1 MWGKTIFSHQL
12 QVSDESSLS
21 YVYTSLKTR
30 VAIHFVSRYVYE
42 AKWIFNFLTYMSSTP
57 EPDKHPLKQL
67 LSYMKPYRTKVRLA
81 TLFSILNKLFDLA
94 PPVLIGAAVDVVVQG
109 EESLIGRLGVTD
121 PFEQLLWLAGITVIV
136 WVFESVFQYLFE
148 IYWRDLAQFTQDSLR
163 KDAYSNMQ
171 EQELAFFEDR
181 STGDLISILNDD
193 INQLERFLDNG
204 ANDLIQVVVTVVV
217 IGSIFIFSA
226 PEIGW
231 MALVPMPFIIWGSV
245 WFQKKL
251 APRYSNMRERA
262 GETSSQLVNNLGG
275 MATIKSFGTQEYENE
290 RIAKLSDRYKKA
302 NQSVIRLSAAF
313 VPLIRMLILAG
324 FIGILIFAGFKTLEG
339 NMEVGLYSVLIFVTQ
354 RLLWPLTRLGETFDL
369 YQRAMASTKRVMSLL
384 RKDENLE
391 DGTVPLPSDE
401 VEGEYK
407 FKDVSFRYRTGGKV
421 LNGLNMTIP
430 AGETVGIVG
439 ATGAGK
445 SSLIKLLMRFYDV
458 TGGRI
463 LLDGRDLREFK
474 IDDLVSAAGLV
485 SQDVFLF
492 HGTVAENI
500 RYGTFN
506 ATDEELIEA
515 AKLSEAHDFVT
526 DLQDGY
532 ETVVGERG
540 QKLSGGQRQRISIA
554 RAILKDPPVLILD
567 EATSAVDNETEAAI
581 QRSLFK
587 ISKDRTTIIIAHR
600 LSTVRHADRI
610 FVLDEG
616 ELVEEGTHEE
626 LVNSEGIYNQLWKV
640 QSGEMTV

>member
-1 MWGKTIFSHQL
+1 
-12 QVSDESSLS
+12 
-21 YVYTSLKTR
+21 
-30 VAIHFVSRYVYE
+30 
-42 AKWIFNFLTYMSSTP
+42 MSSQNRNNI
-57 EPDKHPLKQL
+57 HPLKQL
-67 LSYMKPYRTKVRLA
+67 IRYMKPFRGKVRLA

-94 PPVLIGAAVDVVVQG
+94 PPILIGAAVDVVVKG
-109 EESLIGRLGVTD
+109 EESLIAGFGITD
-121 PFEQLLWLAGITVIV
+121 PFNQLLWLAGFTAFV
-136 WVFESVFQYLFE
+136 WVFESFFQYLFE
-148 IYWRDLAQFTQDSLR
+148 VYWRDLAQYTQDSLR
-163 KDAYSNMQ
+163 KDAYQNLQKQRM
-171 EQELAFFEDR
+171 AYFEDQ
-181 STGDLISILNDD
+181 SSGNLNTILNDD
-193 INQLERFLDNG
+193 INQLERFLDHG
-204 ANDLIQVVVTVVV
+204 ANDLIQVAVTVLV
-217 IGSIFIFSA
+217 IGSIFMFSA

-251 APRYSNMRERA
+251 APRYNLVRERA
-262 GETSSQLVNNLGG
+262 GETSSQLINNLGG
-275 MATIKSFGTQEYENE
+275 MATIKSYGAEAFEND
-290 RIAKLSDRYKKA
+290 RISNLSQKYKEA

-313 VPLIRMLILAG
+313 VPLIRMLILTG
-324 FIGILIFAGFKTLEG
+324 FIGILIFAGFKTLDGE
-339 NMEVGLYSVLIFVTQ
+339 MEVGLYSVLIFVTQ

-384 RKDENLE
+384 RKDESLE
-391 DGTVPLPSDE
+391 EGTVPLPVDE
-401 VEGEYK
+401 VEGKYE
-407 FKDVSFRYRTGGKV
+407 FEDVSFRYRTGDEV
-421 LNGLNMTIP
+421 LHELNMTIP

-445 SSLIKLLMRFYDV
+445 SSLIKLLVRFYDV

-610 FVLDEG
+610 FVLDKG

-626 LVNSEGIYNQLWKV
+626 LVNRDGIYNQLWKV
-640 QSGEMTV
+640 QSGEIVV

>member
-1 MWGKTIFSHQL
+1 
-12 QVSDESSLS
+12 
-21 YVYTSLKTR
+21 
-30 VAIHFVSRYVYE
+30 
-42 AKWIFNFLTYMSSTP
+42 MSSTP

-463 LLDGRDLREFK
+463 LLDGRDLREYK

-526 DLQDGY
+526 DLKDGY

>member
-1 MWGKTIFSHQL
+1 
-12 QVSDESSLS
+12 
-21 YVYTSLKTR
+21 
-30 VAIHFVSRYVYE
+30 
-42 AKWIFNFLTYMSSTP
+42 MSSTP
-57 EPDKHPLKQL
+57 SPETHPLKQL
-67 LSYMKPYRTKVRLA
+67 LSYMKPYRNKVRLA
-81 TLFSILNKLFDLA
+81 TLFSVLNKLFDLA

-109 EESLIGRLGVTD
+109 EDSLIGQMGITD
-121 PFEQLLWLAGITVIV
+121 PFQQLLWLAAITVIV

-163 KDAYSNMQ
+163 KDAYRKMQ
-171 EQELAFFEDR
+171 EQELAFFEDK

-204 ANDLIQVVVTVVV
+204 ANDLIQVVVTVTV
-217 IGSIFIFSA
+217 IGAIFMFSA

-251 APRYSNMRERA
+251 APRYSKMRERA
-262 GETSSQLVNNLGG
+262 GEISSQLVNNLGG
-275 MATIKSFGTQEYENE
+275 MATIKSFGTQEYEND
-290 RIAKLSDRYKKA
+290 RIAGLSDRYKKA

-313 VPLIRMLILAG
+313 VPLIRMLILGG

-369 YQRAMASTKRVMSLL
+369 YQRAIASTKRVMGLL
-384 RKDENLE
+384 KTDENLE
-391 DGTVPLPSDE
+391 DGTVPLPLEE
-401 VEGEYK
+401 VQGEYQ
-407 FKDVSFRYRTGGKV
+407 FENASFRYRTGGQV
-421 LNGLNMTIP
+421 LNNLNMTIP

-458 TGGRI
+458 TGGQIR
-463 LLDGRDLREFK
+463 LDGTDLREYEIK
-474 IDDLVSAAGLV
+474 DLVRAAGLV

-500 RYGTFN
+500 RYGTFD
-506 ATDEELIEA
+506 ATDKEIVQA
-515 AKLSEAHDFVT
+515 AQLAEAHEFVI
-526 DLQDGY
+526 DLPEGY
-532 ETVVGERG
+532 DTIVGERG

-554 RAILKDPPVLILD
+554 RAILKNPPVLILD

-581 QRSLFK
+581 QRSLFR

-600 LSTVRHADRI
+600 LSTVRYADRI
-610 FVLDEG
+610 FVLDRG

-626 LVNSEGIYNQLWKV
+626 LVHFDGIYNQLWRV

>member
-1 MWGKTIFSHQL
+1 
-12 QVSDESSLS
+12 
-21 YVYTSLKTR
+21 
-30 VAIHFVSRYVYE
+30 
-42 AKWIFNFLTYMSSTP
+42 MSSPPGSET
-57 EPDKHPLKQL
+57 HPLKQL
-67 LSYMKPYRTKVRLA
+67 LSYMKPYRNKVRLA
-81 TLFSILNKLFDLA
+81 TLFSVLNKLFDLA

-109 EESLIGRLGVTD
+109 EDSLIGQMGITD
-121 PFEQLLWLAGITVIV
+121 PFQQLLWLAAITVIV

-163 KDAYSNMQ
+163 KDAYRKMQ
-171 EQELAFFEDR
+171 EQELAFFEDK

-204 ANDLIQVVVTVVV
+204 ANDLIQVVVTVTV
-217 IGSIFIFSA
+217 IGAIFMFSA

-251 APRYSNMRERA
+251 APRYSKMRERA

-275 MATIKSFGTQEYENE
+275 MATIKSFGTQEYEND
-290 RIAKLSDRYKKA
+290 RIAGLSDRYKKA

-313 VPLIRMLILAG
+313 VPLIRMLILGG

-369 YQRAMASTKRVMSLL
+369 YQRAIASTKRVMGLL
-384 RKDENLE
+384 KTDENLE
-391 DGTVPLPSDE
+391 DGTVPLPLEE
-401 VEGEYK
+401 VQGEYQ
-407 FKDVSFRYRTGGKV
+407 FENASFRYRTGGQV
-421 LNGLNMTIP
+421 LNNLNMTIP

-458 TGGRI
+458 TGGQIR
-463 LLDGRDLREFK
+463 LDGTDLREYEIK
-474 IDDLVSAAGLV
+474 DLVRAAGLV

-500 RYGTFN
+500 RYGTFD
-506 ATDEELIEA
+506 ATDKEIVQA
-515 AKLSEAHDFVT
+515 AQLAEAHEFVI
-526 DLQDGY
+526 DLPEGY
-532 ETVVGERG
+532 DTIVGERG

-554 RAILKDPPVLILD
+554 RAILKNPPVLILD

-581 QRSLFK
+581 QRSLFR

-600 LSTVRHADRI
+600 LSTVRYADRI
-610 FVLDEG
+610 FVLDRG

-626 LVNSEGIYNQLWKV
+626 LVYFDGIYNQLWRV

>member
-1 MWGKTIFSHQL
+1 M
-12 QVSDESSLS
+12 
-21 YVYTSLKTR
+21 R
-30 VAIHFVSRYVYE
+30 
-42 AKWIFNFLTYMSSTP
+42 STP
-57 EPDKHPLKQL
+57 SPETHPLKQL
-67 LSYMKPYRTKVRLA
+67 LSYMKPYRNKVRLA
-81 TLFSILNKLFDLA
+81 TLFSVLNKLFDLA

-109 EESLIGRLGVTD
+109 EDSLIGQMGITD
-121 PFEQLLWLAGITVIV
+121 PFQQLLWLAAITVIV

-163 KDAYSNMQ
+163 KDAYRKMQ
-171 EQELAFFEDR
+171 EQELAFFEDK

-204 ANDLIQVVVTVVV
+204 ANDLIQVVVTVTV
-217 IGSIFIFSA
+217 IGAIFMFSA

-251 APRYSNMRERA
+251 APRYSKMRERA
-262 GETSSQLVNNLGG
+262 GEISSQLVNNLGG
-275 MATIKSFGTQEYENE
+275 MATIKSFGTQEYENK
-290 RIAKLSDRYKKA
+290 RIAGLSDRYKKA

-313 VPLIRMLILAG
+313 VPLIRMLILGG

-369 YQRAMASTKRVMSLL
+369 YQRAIASTKRVMGLL
-384 RKDENLE
+384 KTDENLE
-391 DGTVPLPSDE
+391 DGTVPLPLEE
-401 VEGEYK
+401 VQGEYQ
-407 FKDVSFRYRTGGKV
+407 FENASFRYRTGGQV
-421 LNGLNMTIP
+421 LNNLNMTIP

-458 TGGRI
+458 TGGQIR
-463 LLDGRDLREFK
+463 LDGTDLREYEIK
-474 IDDLVSAAGLV
+474 DLVRAAGLV

-500 RYGTFN
+500 RYGTFD
-506 ATDEELIEA
+506 ATDKEIVQA
-515 AKLSEAHDFVT
+515 AQLAEAHEFVI
-526 DLQDGY
+526 DLPEGY
-532 ETVVGERG
+532 DTIVGERG

-554 RAILKDPPVLILD
+554 RAILKNPPVLILD

-581 QRSLFK
+581 QRSLFR

-600 LSTVRHADRI
+600 LSTVRYADRI
-610 FVLDEG
+610 FVLDRG

-626 LVNSEGIYNQLWKV
+626 LVYFDGIYNQLWRV

>member
-1 MWGKTIFSHQL
+1 VWGKTIFSHQL

-463 LLDGRDLREFK
+463 LLDGRDLREYK

>member
-1 MWGKTIFSHQL
+1 
-12 QVSDESSLS
+12 
-21 YVYTSLKTR
+21 
-30 VAIHFVSRYVYE
+30 
-42 AKWIFNFLTYMSSTP
+42 MSSPP

-67 LSYMKPYRTKVRLA
+67 LGYMTPFKSKVRLA
-81 TLFSILNKLFDLA
+81 TLFSVLNKLFDLA
-94 PPVLIGAAVDVVVQG
+94 PPILIGAAVDVVVQG
-109 EESLIGRLGVTD
+109 EESLIGQLGVTD
-121 PFEQLLWLAGITVIV
+121 PFHQLIWLAGITVIV

-163 KDAYSNMQ
+163 KDAYSMMQ
-171 EQELAFFEDR
+171 DQQLAFFEDR
-181 STGDLISILNDD
+181 STGDLIAILNDD
-193 INQLERFLDNG
+193 INQLERFLDKG
-204 ANDLIQVVVTVVV
+204 ANDIIQVIVTVVV

-251 APRYSNMRERA
+251 APRYSSMRDKA

-275 MATIKSFGTQEYENE
+275 MTTIKAFGTQKFENE
-290 RIAKLSDRYKKA
+290 RIAELSDRYKKA

-384 RKDENLE
+384 RKDESLE
-391 DGTVPLPSDE
+391 DGTVPLPVDE
-401 VEGEYK
+401 VDGVYK
-407 FKDVSFRYRTGGKV
+407 FEDVSFSYRTGDEV
-421 LNGLNMTIP
+421 LHKLNMTIS

-458 TGGRI
+458 TDGRI
-463 LLDGRDLREFK
+463 LLDGRDLREYK
-474 IDDLVSAAGLV
+474 IDDLVRAAGLV

-500 RYGTFN
+500 RYGTFD
-506 ATDEELIEA
+506 ATDKEVIQAAELA
-515 AKLSEAHDFVT
+515 EAHDFVM
-526 DLQDGY
+526 DLPEGY

-554 RAILKDPPVLILD
+554 RAILKDPPILILD

-600 LSTVRHADRI
+600 LSTIRHADNI
-610 FVLDEG
+610 LVLDGG
-616 ELVEEGTHEE
+616 ELFESGTHEE
-626 LVNSEGIYNQLWKV
+626 LISYDGIYKQLWMV
-640 QSGEMTV
+640 QSGEVVV

>member
-1 MWGKTIFSHQL
+1 MSKSDKNNNHSGPLRQL
-12 QVSDESSLS
+12 
-21 YVYTSLKTR
+21 
-30 VAIHFVSRYVYE
+30 
-42 AKWIFNFLTYMSSTP
+42 LTYM
-57 EPDKHPLKQL
+57 
-67 LSYMKPYRTKVRLA
+67 KPFRTKIRMA
-81 TLFSILNKLFDLA
+81 TLFSVLNKLFDLA
-94 PPVLIGAAVDVVVQG
+94 PPVLIGAAVDIVVQG
-109 EESLIGRLGVTD
+109 EESLIAGFGISD
-121 PFEQLLWLAGITVIV
+121 PFNQLLFLAAITVVV

-163 KDAYSNMQ
+163 TDAYRNLQ
-171 EQELAFFEDR
+171 QQELAYFEDR
-181 STGDLISILNDD
+181 SSGDLIAILNDD
-193 INQLERFLDNG
+193 INQLERFLDHG
-204 ANDLIQVVVTVVV
+204 ANDLIQVIVTVLV

-251 APRYSNMRERA
+251 GPRYSLVRERA
-262 GETSSQLVNNLGG
+262 GEMSSQLVNNLGG
-275 MATIKSFGTQEYENE
+275 MATIKSFGTEEYENS
-290 RIAKLSDRYKKA
+290 RISRLSDRYKSA

-369 YQRAMASTKRVMSLL
+369 YQRAMASTRRVMGLL
-384 RKDENLE
+384 KTDEEIPDGSVMLAPE
-391 DGTVPLPSDE
+391 DVTGT
-401 VEGEYK
+401 YK
-407 FKDVSFRYRTGGKV
+407 FDHASFQYRTGGPV
-421 LNGLNMTIP
+421 LENLNFEIK
-430 AGETVGIVG
+430 AGQTVGIVG

-458 TGGRI
+458 TNGRI
-463 LLDGRDLREFK
+463 LLDGTDLRDYQ
-474 IDDLVSAAGLV
+474 INSLVNAVGLV

-500 RYGTFN
+500 RYGTFG
-506 ATDEELIEA
+506 ADQSQIEEA
-515 AKLSEAHDFVT
+515 AKLAEAEEFIR
-526 DLQDGY
+526 DLPEGY
-532 ETVVGERG
+532 NTVVGERG

-554 RAILKDPPVLILD
+554 RAILKNPPVLILD

-587 ISKDRTTIIIAHR
+587 IAKDRTTIVIAHR
-600 LSTVRHADRI
+600 LSTVRHADNI
-610 FVLDEG
+610 IVLDDG
-616 ELVEEGTHEE
+616 ELAESGTHEE
-626 LVNSEGIYNQLWKV
+626 LIHSDGIYHQLWRV
-640 QSGEMTV
+640 QSGEVIA

>member
-1 MWGKTIFSHQL
+1 M
-12 QVSDESSLS
+12 
-21 YVYTSLKTR
+21 
-30 VAIHFVSRYVYE
+30 
-42 AKWIFNFLTYMSSTP
+42 
-57 EPDKHPLKQL
+57 PDYPGQSKHPLKQL
-67 LSYMKPYRTKVRLA
+67 LSYMKPFRTKVRLA

-109 EESLIGRLGVTD
+109 EQSVIGRLGVTD
-121 PFEQLLWLAGITVIV
+121 PYMQLIWLAGITVVV

-163 KDAYSNMQ
+163 KEAYSTMQ
-171 EQELAFFEDR
+171 DQQLAFFEDR
-181 STGDLISILNDD
+181 STGDLIAILNDD
-193 INQLERFLDNG
+193 INQLERFLDKG
-204 ANDLIQVVVTVVV
+204 ANDIIQVIVTVVV

-251 APRYSNMRERA
+251 APRYSKMREQA

-275 MATIKSFGTQEYENE
+275 MTTIKAFGTQEFENE
-290 RIAKLSDRYKKA
+290 RIAELSDRYKKA

-384 RKDENLE
+384 RKDESLE
-391 DGTVPLPSDE
+391 DGSVPLPVDE
-401 VEGEYK
+401 VEGEYQ
-407 FKDVSFRYRTGGKV
+407 FENVSFRYRTGDQV
-421 LNGLNMTIP
+421 LNSLDMTIP
-430 AGETVGIVG
+430 GGETVGIVG

-463 LLDGRDLREFK
+463 LLDGRDLRDYK
-474 IDDLVSAAGLV
+474 IEDLVSAVGLV

-500 RYGTFN
+500 CYGSFD
-506 ATDEELIEA
+506 ASGEEIIEA
-515 AKLSEAHDFVT
+515 AELAEAHDFVQN
-526 DLQDGY
+526 LQDGY
-532 ETVVGERG
+532 DTVVGERG

-554 RAILKDPPVLILD
+554 RAILKNPPILILD

-581 QRSLFK
+581 QRSLFN

-610 FVLDEG
+610 FVLDSG

-626 LVNSEGIYNQLWKV
+626 LVNRDGIYNQLWKV
-640 QSGEMTV
+640 QSGEVAV

>member
-1 MWGKTIFSHQL
+1 
-12 QVSDESSLS
+12 
-21 YVYTSLKTR
+21 
-30 VAIHFVSRYVYE
+30 
-42 AKWIFNFLTYMSSTP
+42 MSSTP
-57 EPDKHPLKQL
+57 KPETHPLRQL
-67 LSYMKPYRTKVRLA
+67 LTYMRPYRGKVRLA
-81 TLFSILNKLFDLA
+81 TLYSILNKLFDLA

-109 EESLIGRLGVTD
+109 ERSLIGRLGVTD
-121 PFEQLLWLAGITVIV
+121 PFDQLLWLAGITVIV

-163 KDAYSNMQ
+163 KDAYNNMQ
-171 EQELAFFEDR
+171 GQELAFFEDR

-217 IGSIFIFSA
+217 IGSIFMFSA
-226 PEIGW
+226 PDIGW
-231 MALVPMPFIIWGSV
+231 MAILPMPFIIWGSV

-251 APRYSNMRERA
+251 APRYSKMRERA

-290 RIAKLSDRYKKA
+290 RIARLSDRYKKA
-302 NQSVIRLSAAF
+302 NQDVIRLSAAF

-401 VEGEYK
+401 VEGEYQ
-407 FKDVSFRYRTGGKV
+407 FKDVSFRYRTGGQV

-463 LLDGRDLREFK
+463 LLDGRDIREYK

-492 HGTVAENI
+492 HGSVAENI
-500 RYGTFN
+500 RYGTFD
-506 ATDEELIEA
+506 ATDEEIIEA
-515 AKLSEAHDFVT
+515 AKLAEADDFVT

-532 ETVVGERG
+532 DTVVGERG

-610 FVLDEG
+610 FVLDKG

-626 LVNSEGIYNQLWKV
+626 LVNRDGIYNQLWKV
-640 QSGEMTV
+640 QSGEITV

>member
-1 MWGKTIFSHQL
+1 
-12 QVSDESSLS
+12 
-21 YVYTSLKTR
+21 
-30 VAIHFVSRYVYE
+30 
-42 AKWIFNFLTYMSSTP
+42 
-57 EPDKHPLKQL
+57 
-67 LSYMKPYRTKVRLA
+67 
-81 TLFSILNKLFDLA
+81 
-94 PPVLIGAAVDVVVQG
+94 
-109 EESLIGRLGVTD
+109 
-121 PFEQLLWLAGITVIV
+121 
-136 WVFESVFQYLFE
+136 
-148 IYWRDLAQFTQDSLR
+148 
-163 KDAYSNMQ
+163 MQ
-171 EQELAFFEDR
+171 EQELAFFEDK

-204 ANDLIQVVVTVVV
+204 ANDLIQVVVTVTV
-217 IGSIFIFSA
+217 IGAIFMFSA

-251 APRYSNMRERA
+251 APRYSKMRERA

-275 MATIKSFGTQEYENE
+275 MATIKSFGTQEYEND
-290 RIAKLSDRYKKA
+290 RIAGLSDRYKKA

-313 VPLIRMLILAG
+313 VPLIRMLILGG

-369 YQRAMASTKRVMSLL
+369 YQRAIASTKRVMGLL
-384 RKDENLE
+384 KTDENLE
-391 DGTVPLPSDE
+391 DGTVPLPLEE
-401 VEGEYK
+401 VQGEYQ
-407 FKDVSFRYRTGGKV
+407 FENASFRYRTGGQV
-421 LNGLNMTIP
+421 LNNLNMTIP

-458 TGGRI
+458 TGGQIR
-463 LLDGRDLREFK
+463 LDGTDLREYK
-474 IDDLVSAAGLV
+474 IKDLVRAAGLV

-500 RYGTFN
+500 RYGTFD
-506 ATDEELIEA
+506 ATDKEIVQA
-515 AKLSEAHDFVT
+515 AQLAEAHEFVI
-526 DLQDGY
+526 DLPEGY
-532 ETVVGERG
+532 DTIVGERG

-554 RAILKDPPVLILD
+554 RAILKNPPVLILD

-581 QRSLFK
+581 QRSLFR

-600 LSTVRHADRI
+600 LSTVRYADRI
-610 FVLDEG
+610 FVLDRG

-626 LVNSEGIYNQLWKV
+626 LVYFDGIYNQLWRV

>member
-1 MWGKTIFSHQL
+1 MNHPPQ
-12 QVSDESSLS
+12 
-21 YVYTSLKTR
+21 
-30 VAIHFVSRYVYE
+30 
-42 AKWIFNFLTYMSSTP
+42 
-57 EPDKHPLKQL
+57 PDKHPLAQL
-67 LSYMKPYRTKVRLA
+67 LGYMKPYMGKVRLA
-81 TLFSILNKLFDLA
+81 TLFSVLNKLFDLA

-109 EESLIGRLGVTD
+109 EQSVIGRLGVTD
-121 PFEQLLWLAGITVIV
+121 PFDQLLWLAGITVIV

-148 IYWRDLAQFTQDSLR
+148 IYWRDLAQFTQDNLR
-163 KDAYSNMQ
+163 KDAYSKMQ
-171 EQELAFFEDR
+171 DQQLAFFEDR
-181 STGDLISILNDD
+181 STGDLIAILNDD

-204 ANDLIQVVVTVVV
+204 ANDIIQVIVTVVV

-251 APRYSNMRERA
+251 APRYSKMRDRA

-275 MATIKSFGTQEYENE
+275 MTTIKAFGTQEFENE

-384 RKDENLE
+384 RKDESLE
-391 DGTVPLPSDE
+391 DGTVPLPVDE
-401 VEGEYK
+401 VEGKYE
-407 FKDVSFRYRTGGKV
+407 FEDVSFRYRTGDEV
-421 LNGLNMTIP
+421 LHELNMTIP

-463 LLDGRDLREFK
+463 LLDGRDLREYK
-474 IDDLVSAAGLV
+474 IDDLVRAAGLV

-492 HGTVAENI
+492 HGTVEENI
-500 RYGTFN
+500 RYGSFD
-506 ATDEELIEA
+506 ASEEEVIQA
-515 AKLSEAHDFVT
+515 AELAEAHDFVQN
-526 DLQDGY
+526 LPEGY
-532 ETVVGERG
+532 DTIVGERG

-554 RAILKDPPVLILD
+554 RAILKDPPILILD

-610 FVLDEG
+610 FVLDNG

-626 LVNSEGIYNQLWKV
+626 LVNTGGIYNQLWKV
-640 QSGEMTV
+640 QSGEIAV

>member
-1 MWGKTIFSHQL
+1 M
-12 QVSDESSLS
+12 
-21 YVYTSLKTR
+21 
-30 VAIHFVSRYVYE
+30 
-42 AKWIFNFLTYMSSTP
+42 
-57 EPDKHPLKQL
+57 PDHLGPDTHPLKQL

-94 PPVLIGAAVDVVVQG
+94 PPVLIGAAVDVVVKG

-121 PFEQLLWLAGITVIV
+121 PFEQLLWLAGITVVV

-171 EQELAFFEDR
+171 EQEMAFFEDR

-251 APRYSNMRERA
+251 APRYSTMRERA

-401 VEGEYK
+401 VEGEYQ
-407 FKDVSFRYRTGGKV
+407 FKDVSFRYRTGGQV

-463 LLDGRDLREFK
+463 LLDGRDLREYK

-500 RYGTFN
+500 RYGTFD
-506 ATDEELIEA
+506 ATDDELIEA
-515 AKLSEAHDFVT
+515 AKLAEAHDFVT

-626 LVNSEGIYNQLWKV
+626 LVNTEGIYNQLWKV
-640 QSGEMTV
+640 QSGEITV